1 LVHFRQVKTDEIL
14 TAPGRGSTFNR
25 FLPLLVVLAAVLG
38 AWVLGLN
45 RYLSFSAIAEN
56 REVLRSFVAA
66 HFLLSLAAY
75 GLVYFVATVVLLP
88 GAALL
93 TILGGFLFGW
103 HLAAA
108 LTIVAATLGATL
120 IFLVAR
126 SSIGDILVKRAG
138 QRINRLA
145 RGFAADAFSYLLFLR
160 LVPLFP
166 FFVVNIAP
174 ALFNVRTRTFF
185 LATLIGIAPATV
197 AYSILGAGLDSII
210 RSKLEDHRRCLAA
223 GGQECALSLEPSALF
238 TAPLIAAFLLLGVTA
253 LLPPLLKYFRPGA
266 SKRVDPR

>member
-1 LVHFRQVKTDEIL
+1 M
-14 TAPGRGSTFNR
+14 
-25 FLPLLVVLAAVLG
+25 AVLG

-75 GLVYFVATVVLLP
+75 GLIYFVATVVLLP

-108 LTIVAATLGATL
+108 VTIFAATLGATL

-138 QRINRLA
+138 PRISKLA
-145 RGFAADAFSYLLFLR
+145 RRFR
-160 LVPLFP
+160 
-166 FFVVNIAP
+166 
-174 ALFNVRTRTFF
+174 
-185 LATLIGIAPATV
+185 
-197 AYSILGAGLDSII
+197 
-210 RSKLEDHRRCLAA
+210 RRCLQLSSLLAPRA
-223 GGQECALSLEPSALF
+223 PVSLFRSSISPRRCSTSGPALSFSPPSSA
-238 TAPLIAAFLLLGVTA
+238 
-253 LLPPLLKYFRPGA
+253 
-266 SKRVDPR
+266 